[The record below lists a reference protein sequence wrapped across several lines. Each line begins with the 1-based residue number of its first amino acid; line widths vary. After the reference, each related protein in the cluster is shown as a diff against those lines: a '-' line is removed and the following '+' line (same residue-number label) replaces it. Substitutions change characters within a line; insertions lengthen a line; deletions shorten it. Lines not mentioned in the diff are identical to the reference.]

1 MKIIHAAD
9 YGFRKVIRVCVNPED
24 PESVHSDGSPHTG
37 VAPPGTDPALKPWEW
52 CPDCRYNWQVEEFV
66 WTDREQCTPLTPT
79 ATHSPRLTTSS
90 WTRGLEGLQPP
101 PTPLEI
107 PGLVNLDL

>member
-66 WTDREQCTPLTPT
+66 WTDREQYTVDADGNPQPKTNDVL
-79 ATHSPRLTTSS
+79 LDEV
-90 WTRGLEGLQPP
+90 LEGLQPP